1 MLALDI
7 LGLGCL
13 LPDASSLDTFWANL
27 LAGKRS
33 IREAVTA
40 DWGIDPSRL
49 RGTGSDRTPSIEIA
63 RPRDTLFDPHG
74 YHLPADFLAVQDRCL
89 QWPLAAARDAL
100 LDAGLWPAGTESLAR
115 TGLLLGSYAWAVGA
129 ASDTLT
135 RPLYERAIAEA
146 FDAVAPQAHLRLAA
160 GRTLKGTHAQ
170 SARIGGGLVRGIA
183 GALGLGGPRY
193 SLDAACATSLYAL
206 RLAALH
212 IAAGEADA
220 MLVVA
225 ASAFD
230 PLYANLGFAATQA
243 LPDGIPSRPFDARST
258 GLAPG
263 EGAVA
268 MLVRRAEAGTST
280 YGVIRAIGLSSD
292 GSGKTLTAP
301 NTQGQQLACER
312 AYADAGVAPSTVGY
326 VECHATGTQM
336 GDRVELETM
345 SAVFGPGQAVG
356 SVKSN
361 LGHLLTAA
369 GAAGLLKTVLAMR
382 EGVLPPTAGVE
393 QPLSSE
399 ADIVCALRAWP
410 DGLRRAAVNAFGFGG
425 VNAHLVVDAP
435 GSGSA
440 AVDHRADAN
449 AQRRIADTA
458 HGSTATPP
466 LLTGLAATVGDCVGL
481 DAVIEA
487 IQQAKPRLH
496 DAPPAQFAGL
506 PFAPPR
512 GAYLDRVAIDA
523 LRLRLPPKDLE
534 RLHPQQPL
542 MLAVGDAALRD
553 AGIAAGSCTAVI
565 IAASMDHSVHRL
577 LTRWESGWRLADAL
591 AAAGLPLTDEERGK
605 LDQAVADALHTP
617 ADAAVALG
625 YIGNLLASRIASAWD
640 FSGPAFTLSG
650 DETTALR
657 ALDLGARMLAEGVAE
672 AVLVGAIDLGGT
684 IENLLVRHANG
695 EPVHNPLAEGA
706 CALVLE
712 PAATHAQAR
721 AYAQWLGAGFAD
733 NLVDAGH
740 FARRRAGLTEE
751 TPVGLVEVGAVP
763 AAALAAP
770 LAQAACP
777 ALASSAAIFGDGHML
792 TPLLGVLNAALALS
806 ARRLPGWAGSADQQA
821 TGFDTPAALAALGVD
836 QAYVPTAST
845 PWFRPAGELRYA
857 AVLACDPDGSAAHA
871 LLREAPVALSRGAP
885 EATLP
890 LLLTITAQ
898 TRDELLAHLRDL
910 IAAPAQLDLRAR
922 QTLRGYDADAPL
934 ALALLADDVEGLLEE
949 ARAALA
955 QLPAAQEWQSPRG
968 SRFSAAPLGR
978 VGGVAFVYSPL
989 NTAFCGLARG
999 VGALLPGALDKLDA
1013 SYRDAGAAMGASLL
1027 YPQRLAALDP
1037 ETRMQ
1042 IEQRLLTDNHALIG
1056 AGVLSSWLYTRLLT
1070 ERIGIA
1076 PTAVFGHSLGQLSM
1090 LFANDVWEPGDAW
1103 TARLD
1108 QFGEHLQRLAGDKV
1122 AVREHWQLADD
1133 EPLEWANYL
1142 LLAPADA
1149 VKAAAAGE
1157 ARAYV
1162 SLVNA
1167 PDEVTLIGE
1176 QAACARVLKKLG
1188 IGAISAPDSL
1198 VVHCEPAQAERAG
1211 IAAVC
1216 TTSQVGPAVPAL
1228 LFAGGAP
1235 ASWTAQ
1241 GIAERI
1247 ADDLVS
1253 PLDFAALTEEAYA
1266 RGARLFLE
1274 MGPGAN
1280 CSRWIGKT
1288 LHGRPHVS
1296 FAMSRRDQDDVQNFG
1311 RLVALLVAHR
1321 VPLDMARVWGLAD
1334 ESNVPAK
1341 PALYKELRFQQPA
1354 LAGVLADNLRR
1365 LGVDRALRR
1374 AAGASSNVSQENA
1387 KAATGLAQDTPR
1399 ERSSAATVL
1408 ASDTRPAAPQP
1419 NPVVSVPAVHQ
1430 DTPAQTIEQRSS
1442 ELSATLLAIASR
1454 RAQAHGAWLEQHRQ
1468 SLTSLLG
1475 PTPTPA
1481 AAPAAHDERSAS
1493 AAPRRHAKAPLYNES
1508 DVMEFAEGRISHVFG
1523 PAYAAA
1529 DQLPR
1534 RLRLPGPPFLAL
1546 SRVTEMSGTH
1556 GQLHGSRIRT
1566 EFDVPDPA
1574 WNAVDGQTCYLA
1586 LDAQG
1591 VLFLAGWLG
1600 MDAHNQGRRVYRW
1613 LDAVL
1618 TFQGDTPRAGECVEY
1633 DIQIVDSFRNGDSL
1647 LFKTEFQASTNG
1659 RPLLKIE
1666 RCTAG
1671 FFTYEELATGAGIG
1685 EQHKAVRQPATQP
1698 FVPPL
1703 APPTRALETQDLVA
1717 LAHGDIAGV
1726 LSSAHA
1732 AGGPNPS
1739 LRLSPTITHMIER
1752 IPYIRSTG
1760 GVCGLGGS
1768 MAEFRLDPQHWA
1780 VRAHFKDDPVFP
1792 GPCMLEGAF
1801 QLLQVHAL
1809 ALGLGRGLRGARFQ
1823 PVCGRPVQARFRAQ
1837 VLPRGQ
1843 VFGYRADII
1852 EIGLDPEPY
1861 LIADI
1866 DLIDAGRVTGRIE
1879 GLGVRLVGAPVDHAV
1894 DTAAVRDPGVLA

>member
-13 LPDASSLDTFWANL
+13 LPDADSLDTFWANL

-33 IREAVTA
+33 IRTAVAA
-40 DWGIDPSRL
+40 DWGIDPNRL

-63 RPRDTLFDPHG
+63 SPSGYTFDPHG
-74 YHLPADFLAVQDRCL
+74 YHLPAEFLAAQDRCL
-89 QWPLAAARDAL
+89 QWPLAVARDAL
-100 LDAGLWPAGTESLAR
+100 RDAGLWPADKESLAR

-129 ASDTLT
+129 ASDALT
-135 RPLYERAIAEA
+135 RPLYEQAIAEA
-146 FDAVAPQAHLRLAA
+146 FDAVAPQAQLRLAT
-160 GRTLKGTHAQ
+160 GRVLKGTHAQ

-225 ASAFD
+225 ANGFD

-268 MLVRRAEAGTST
+268 MLVRRAVVGTST
-280 YGVIRAIGLSSD
+280 YGVIRAVGLSSD
-292 GSGKTLTAP
+292 GNGKTLTAP

-312 AYADAGVAPSTVGY
+312 AYADAGVAPSSVSY

-369 GAAGLLKTVLAMR
+369 GAAGLVKTVLAMR
-382 EGVLPPTAGVE
+382 EGVLPPTAGIE

-399 ADIVCALRAWP
+399 ADIVCELRAWP

-435 GSGSA
+435 GTVSTA
-440 AVDHRADAN
+440 IDHHADTN
-449 AQRRIADTA
+449 AQRRVEDTA
-458 HGSTATPP
+458 APP
-466 LLTGLAATVGDCVGL
+466 LLTGLAATVGDCANL
-481 DAVIEA
+481 DAIIEA
-487 IQQAKPRLH
+487 LQQAKPRLR
-496 DAPPAQFAGL
+496 DAPPATFAGL
-506 PFAPPR
+506 PFVAPR
-512 GAYLDRVAIDA
+512 GAYLERVAIDA

-553 AGIAAGSCTAVI
+553 AGIAAGTCTAVI

-577 LTRWESGWRLADAL
+577 LARWESGWRLADAL
-591 AAAGLPLTDEERGK
+591 AAAGLSLSDEERGK
-605 LDQAVADALHTP
+605 LDQAVTDALHTP

-657 ALDLGARMLAEGVAE
+657 ALDLGARMLAEGVAQ

-695 EPVHNPLAEGA
+695 ESIQNPLAEGA

-712 PAATHAQAR
+712 PAATHDQAR

-733 NLVDAGH
+733 SLADAAQRAGQ
-740 FARRRAGLTEE
+740 RAGLAEG
-751 TPVGLVEVGAVP
+751 TPVGLFEVGALP

-770 LAQAACP
+770 LAEATCP

-792 TPLLGVLNAALALS
+792 TPLLGVLNAALALN
-806 ARRLPGWAGSADQQA
+806 ARRLPGWAGSDTAAASNDERTA
-821 TGFDTPAALAALGVD
+821 AFGTPAALAALGEGR
-836 QAYVPTAST
+836 AYVPTGST
-845 PWFRPAGELRYA
+845 PWFRPAGALRHA
-857 AVLACDPDGSAAHA
+857 AVLARDPDGSAAHA
-871 LLREAPVALSRGAP
+871 LLREAPAGLSRSAP
-885 EATLP
+885 TTTLP

-898 TRDELLAHLRDL
+898 TRDELLARLREL
-910 IAAPAQLDLRAR
+910 IAAPAQLGLRAR

-978 VGGVAFVYSPL
+978 EGGVAFVYSPL

-1013 SYRDAGAAMGASLL
+1013 GYRDAGAAMGASLL
-1027 YPQRLAALDP
+1027 YPQRLAPLDP

-1070 ERIGIA
+1070 ERIGIEPA
-1076 PTAVFGHSLGQLSM
+1076 AVFGHSLGQLSM

-1133 EPLEWANYL
+1133 QPLEWANYL

-1157 ARAYV
+1157 TRAYV

-1198 VVHCEPAQAERAG
+1198 VVHCDPAQAERAG

-1216 TTSQVGPAVPAL
+1216 TTSQVGPASPAL

-1235 ASWTAQ
+1235 ASWTPQ

-1253 PLDFAALTEEAYA
+1253 PLDFAALTEQAYA
-1266 RGARLFLE
+1266 RSARLFVE

-1334 ESNVPAK
+1334 ESNAPAK
-1341 PALYKELRFQQPA
+1341 PALYKELKFQQPA

-1365 LGVDRALRR
+1365 LGVDQALQR
-1374 AAGASSNVSQENA
+1374 AAGKSSNVQRESA
-1387 KAATGLAQDTPR
+1387 RVAA
-1399 ERSSAATVL
+1399 VL
-1408 ASDTRPAAPQP
+1408 ASDTRPAASQP
-1419 NPVVSVPAVHQ
+1419 NLVVSVPAVHQ
-1430 DTPAQTIEQRSS
+1430 DTSAQTIEQRSS
-1442 ELSATLLAIASR
+1442 ELSATLLAIAAR

-1468 SLTSLLG
+1468 SLTGLLG
-1475 PTPTPA
+1475 PTPAQAPAPATHGDEHSAKPA
-1481 AAPAAHDERSAS
+1481 A
-1493 AAPRRHAKAPLYNES
+1493 RRHAKASLYNES

-1556 GQLHGSRIRT
+1556 GQLHRSRIRT

-1591 VLFLAGWLG
+1591 VLFLSGWLG
-1600 MDAHNQGRRVYRW
+1600 MDAQNQGRRVYRW

-1703 APPTRALETQDLVA
+1703 APPTRALETRDLVA

-1726 LSSAHA
+1726 LSGAHA

-1768 MAEFRLDPQHWA
+1768 MAEFTLDPQHWA

-1879 GLGVRLVGAPVDHAV
+1879 GLGVRLVGTPVHHAI
-1894 DTAAVRDPGVLA
+1894 DTAAVHAPGVLA

>member
-13 LPDASSLDTFWANL
+13 LPDASNLDTFWANL

-33 IREAVTA
+33 IREAGAA
-40 DWGIDPSRL
+40 DWGIDPTRL
-49 RGTGSDRTPSIEIA
+49 RGTGNDRTPSIELA
-63 RPRDTLFDPHG
+63 RPRDYTFDPHG
-74 YHLPADFLAVQDRCL
+74 YHLPADFLAAQDRCL

-100 LDAGLWPAGTESLAR
+100 LDAGLWPAGTERPAR

-146 FDAVAPQAHLRLAA
+146 FDTVAPQAHLRLAA
-160 GRTLKGTHAQ
+160 GRALTGTHAQ

-268 MLVRRAEAGTST
+268 MLVRRAETGTST

-312 AYADAGVAPSTVGY
+312 AYADAGVAPSSVGY

-345 SAVFGPGQAVG
+345 SAVFGTGQAVG

-399 ADIVCALRAWP
+399 ADIVCALRPWP

-435 GSGSA
+435 GAVSA
-440 AVDHRADAN
+440 AVEHR
-449 AQRRIADTA
+449 IEDTV

-506 PFAPPR
+506 PFATPR

-553 AGIAAGSCTAVI
+553 AGIAAGTCTAVI

-577 LTRWESGWRLADAL
+577 LARWESGWRLADAL
-591 AAAGLPLTDEERGK
+591 AAAGLPLDDEERGK

-657 ALDLGARMLAEGVAE
+657 ALDLGARLLAEGVAD

-684 IENLLVRHANG
+684 IENLLIRHANG
-695 EPVHNPLAEGA
+695 EPVQNPLAEGA

-712 PAATHAQAR
+712 PAATHDQAR

-733 NLVDAGH
+733 SLVDAGQ
-740 FARRRAGLTEE
+740 FARQRAGLAEA

-777 ALASSAAIFGDGHML
+777 ALASTAAIFGDGRML

-806 ARRLPGWAGSADQQA
+806 ARRLPGWAGLDAAAASNDEQA
-821 TGFDTPAALAALGVD
+821 AGFDTPKALAALDVD
-836 QAYVPTAST
+836 RAHAPTAST
-845 PWFRPAGELRYA
+845 PWFRPAGELRHA

-871 LLREAPVALSRGAP
+871 LLREAPVALSRSAP
-885 EATLP
+885 ATTLP

-898 TRDELLAHLRDL
+898 TRDELLARLREL
-910 IAAPAQLDLRAR
+910 IATPAELGSRAR
-922 QTLRGYDADAPL
+922 QTLRSYDANAPL
-934 ALALLADDVEGLLEE
+934 ALALLADDVDGLLEE

-968 SRFSAAPLGR
+968 SRFSAAPLGGE
-978 VGGVAFVYSPL
+978 GGVAFVYSPL

-999 VGALLPGALDKLDA
+999 VGALLPDALDTLDA
-1013 SYRDAGAAMGASLL
+1013 SYRDAGAAMGAALL
-1027 YPQRLAALDP
+1027 YPQRLTALDP
-1037 ETRMQ
+1037 ETRMN
-1042 IEQRLLTDNHALIG
+1042 IEQRLLTDNQALIG
-1056 AGVLSSWLYTRLLT
+1056 AGVLSSWLYTRLLK
-1070 ERIGIA
+1070 ERIGIE

-1103 TARLD
+1103 AARLD
-1108 QFGEHLQRLAGDKV
+1108 QFGEHLQRLAGDKL

-1149 VKAAAAGE
+1149 VKAAAEGE
-1157 ARAYV
+1157 TRAYV

-1198 VVHCEPAQAERAG
+1198 VVHCDPAQAERAG
-1211 IAAVC
+1211 IATVC

-1235 ASWTAQ
+1235 TSWTPQ

-1247 ADDLVS
+1247 AGDLVS
-1253 PLDFAALTEEAYA
+1253 PLDFAALTEQAYA
-1266 RGARLFLE
+1266 RGARLFVE

-1321 VPLDMARVWGLAD
+1321 VPLDMARVWGFAD
-1334 ESNVPAK
+1334 ESPAPAK

-1354 LAGVLADNLRR
+1354 LAGVLVDNLRR
-1365 LGVDRALRR
+1365 LGVDQALQR
-1374 AAGASSNVSQENA
+1374 AAAGTSSNVSHEKSKTA
-1387 KAATGLAQDTPR
+1387 IGLAQDTRADVSR
-1399 ERSSAATVL
+1399 ERSIAAPVL
-1408 ASDTRPAAPQP
+1408 ASNTRPAVPQS
-1419 NPVVSVPAVHQ
+1419 NPVVSVPAV
-1430 DTPAQTIEQRSS
+1430 EQHSS
-1442 ELSATLLAIASR
+1442 ELGAALLAIAAR

-1468 SLTSLLG
+1468 SLTGLLG
-1475 PTPTPA
+1475 LAPVA
-1481 AAPAAHDERSAS
+1481 ASAAHDERSAKP
-1493 AAPRRHAKAPLYNES
+1493 AAPRQAKASLYNES

-1529 DQLPR
+1529 DLLPR

-1546 SRVTEMSGTH
+1546 SRVTHMSGTH
-1556 GQLHGSRIRT
+1556 GQLHASRIRT

-1574 WNAVDGQTCYLA
+1574 WNSVDGQTCYLA

-1600 MDAHNQGRRVYRW
+1600 MDAQNQGRRVYRW

-1685 EQHKAVRQPATQP
+1685 EQHKAVRQPAAQP

-1703 APPTRALETQDLVA
+1703 QPPTRALETQDLVA

-1726 LSSAHA
+1726 LSAAHA

-1879 GLGVRLVGAPVDHAV
+1879 GLGVRLVGAAVNPAVNPALDHAV
-1894 DTAAVRDPGVLA
+1894 DTTAVRDRGVLA